1 MRSVKFMLGALAA
14 LVLFGAGAAAAEPVK
29 MRAAW
34 VVGIAN
40 WPSIIL
46 EKKDL
51 ARHLGKSYVF
61 EPVHYTGT
69 PLMITAMA
77 TGELEIGTLAYS
89 SLALAIENAGMDDL
103 RVISDDFQDGVTGH
117 YTNEYLV
124 LADGPIKTVEDLK
137 GKIIATNAAGSAV
150 DIAMRAML
158 RKHGLEDKRDYTV
171 VEAPFPTMRAMLTEK
186 KVDLI
191 PGVIPFSLDP
201 ELRKSARVLFTQK
214 EAIGPTQMIVWAA
227 RKSFIDKNRAA
238 MVDMM
243 EDTLRIVR
251 WYLDPANHKEAVEIA
266 ARFTKQP
273 PERFDSWLFTAK
285 DYYRDPG
292 MLPNLAA
299 LQANIDTQKQLG
311 FLKSDF
317 DVKKYS
323 DLSIVEEAAKRLK

>member
-1 MRSVKFMLGALAA
+1 
-14 LVLFGAGAAAAEPVK
+14 
-29 MRAAW
+29 
-34 VVGIAN
+34 
-40 WPSIIL
+40 
-46 EKKDL
+46 
-51 ARHLGKSYVF
+51 
-61 EPVHYTGT
+61 
-69 PLMITAMA
+69 MITAMA

>member
-14 LVLFGAGAAAAEPVK
+14 LALIGASAAAAEPVTI
-29 MRAAW
+29 RAAW
-34 VVGIAN
+34 VVPVAN
-40 WPSIIL
+40 WPSLIM

-61 EPVHYTGT
+61 EPVHYNGT

-77 TGELEIGTLAYS
+77 TGDLEIGTLAYS

-103 RVISDDFQDGVTGH
+103 RIIADDFQDGVTG
-117 YTNEYLV
+117 YYADEYFV

-137 GKIIATNAAGSAV
+137 GKVLATNAAGSAV

-171 VEAPFPTMRAMLTEK
+171 VESPFPTMRAMLTEK

-191 PGVIPFSLDP
+191 PGVIPFAFDP
-201 ELRKSARVLFTQK
+201 ELRKNARTLFTQK
-214 EAIGPTQMIVWAA
+214 DAIGTTQMIVWAA
-227 RKSFIDKNRAA
+227 RKDFIAKNRAA
-238 MVDMM
+238 MVDLM

-251 WYLDPANHKEAVEIA
+251 WYLDPANHDAAVEIA
-266 ARFTKQP
+266 ARLTKQP
-273 PERFDSWLFTAK
+273 PERFAPWLFTAK
-285 DYYRDPG
+285 DYYRDPN
-292 MLPNLAA
+292 MLPNLGA

-317 DVKKYS
+317 DVKKYA
-323 DLSIVEEAAKRLK
+323 DLSIVGEAAQRLK